1 MFGTHRLHQ
10 KADAT
15 GLSASAE
22 NSSGQRKTPRPA
34 AIPARTAGGNL
45 QAIEA
50 RHADIEQHTSGLR
63 LSISANASSPVG
75 GAGLQD
81 CITLELADHS
91 AQALAGLGFVIN
103 DQDIHIALDS
113 CVSLAQG

>member
-1 MFGTHRLHQ
+1 MPGWQIHHR
-10 KADAT
+10 
-15 GLSASAE
+15 
-22 NSSGQRKTPRPA
+22 RCKTPRRRR
-34 AIPARTAGGNL
+34 ARTAGSDL

-50 RHADIEQHTSGLR
+50 RHADIEQHHIRLEAVDQRQGLFA
-63 LSISANASSPVG
+63 IG
-75 GAGLQD
+75 GAGLQN

-91 AQALAGLGFVIN
+91 AEALASQWFVIN